1 MDKLIYD
8 TIVNTSTVQT
18 LVGNRVFSSNA
29 IGIDTNLEHPA
40 FPWIAINELPS
51 TPFDEVRETG
61 NSTSYAFAVYVYDQ
75 LGDAVKI
82 NQIIDAIRDQVKQLT
97 GVLSASGRRCTDSL
111 WQGTSAL
118 IPDREYSA
126 NVKFCTIR
134 LVANQ

>member
-1 MDKLIYD
+1 MDKLLYD
-8 TIVNTSTVQT
+8 TIVNTPQVQT
-18 LVGNRVFSSNA
+18 DVQQRVFSSNSVG
-29 IGIDTNLEHPA
+29 IGPNLEHPP

-51 TPFDEVRETG
+51 TPFEEVRETG

-75 LGDAVKI
+75 LGDGVRI
-82 NQIIDAIRDQVKQLT
+82 NRILDAIRDQVKALS
-97 GVLSASGRRCTDSL
+97 GVTSVSGRRCTDSL

>member
-1 MDKLIYD
+1 MDKLLYD
-8 TIVNTSTVQT
+8 TVVATPVVQT
-18 LVGNRVFSSNA
+18 EVGSRVFSANSVG
-29 IGIDTNLEHPA
+29 IGPNEERPM

-51 TPFDEVRETG
+51 NSFDEVRETG
-61 NSTSYAFAVYVYDQ
+61 NSTSHGFAIYVYDE
-75 LGDAVKI
+75 LGDSTRI
-82 NQIIDAIRDQVKQLT
+82 NRILSGIRDTVKNLSGT
-97 GVLSASGRRCTDSL
+97 TSASGARCTDSL

>member
-1 MDKLIYD
+1 MDKLLYD
-8 TIVNTSTVQT
+8 TIMGTPAVIS
-18 LVGNRVFSSNA
+18 LVGDRVFSSNSL
-29 IGIDTNLEHPA
+29 GMGQNPEHPPH
-40 FPWIAINELPS
+40 PWIAINELPN

-61 NSTSYAFAVYVYDQ
+61 NSTSHAFAVYVYDE
-75 LGDAVKI
+75 LGDGTRI
-82 NQIIDAIRDQVKQLT
+82 NQILDAIRDEVKALS
-97 GVLSASGRRCTDSL
+97 GVTSASGVRCTDSL